1 MSKFLRK
8 KVSEHKKSDT
18 AKKSKPD
25 TTETPDFGIPEEW
38 EHLREKALKRRVRV
52 YAGY

>member
-1 MSKFLRK
+1 MGKILHKRSSKR
-8 KVSEHKKSDT
+8 EKSDS
-18 AKKSKPD
+18 AKVPE

-38 EHLREKALKRRVRV
+38 EHLREKALKNRVKV